1 MVKKERTYYPGI
13 NEYRDTVT
21 IDIDGWEETYLCRST
36 EERKLPNIG
45 GFCKHCATETSKP
58 VHAIIMNGQ
67 PAYIL
72 QCFRCKRAYPMY
84 ESTFKVRYIGYDAP
98 NGGHV
103 NPTKGGSILNSM
115 DRKARQH
122 HVDIPKRVEADMC
135 EMLHISHEEYAEM
148 KERWD
153 KEHEKVAKKLRN
165 DALERQ
171 AKLAEDRR
179 TVESANRK
187 ELIRRGVLKYK
198 KGIGLVNT
206 ETGEVVKL

>member
-1 MVKKERTYYPGI
+1 MVKKGRTWFPNI
-13 NEYRDTVT
+13 DECRDTIT
-21 IDIDGWEETYLCRST
+21 ISLDGLEETYPCRQG
-36 EERKLPNIG
+36 EAKLPNIG
-45 GFCKHCATETSKP
+45 AFCKFCATETAKP
-58 VHAIIMNGQ
+58 IHGVTMNGQ

-72 QCFRCKRAYPMY
+72 QCFRCKNAYPMY
-84 ESTFKVRYIGYDAP
+84 ESTFKIRYIGYDTP

-122 HVDIPKRVEADMC
+122 HADIPKRVEADMC
-135 EMLHISHEEYAEM
+135 EMFNISTKEYSEM

-153 KEHEKVAKKLRN
+153 KEQERVAKKLRN
-165 DALERQ
+165 DTFERQ
-171 AKLAEDRR
+171 AKLSEDRR
-179 TVESANRK
+179 QIESASRK

-206 ETGEVVKL
+206 ETGEVIKL